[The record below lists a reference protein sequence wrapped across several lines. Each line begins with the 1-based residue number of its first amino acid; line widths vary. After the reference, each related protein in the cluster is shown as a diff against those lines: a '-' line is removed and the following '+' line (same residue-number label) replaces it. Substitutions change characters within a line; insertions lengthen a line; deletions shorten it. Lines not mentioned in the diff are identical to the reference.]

1 MPPKPAAAAKGA
13 EDDAAD
19 HEKEFVEK
27 ELIISFLKTRL
38 SRYGSSRS
46 DCVSY
51 HNTASQ
57 LEWEQ
62 ACACCLQSAW
72 SWHKLLWLFMKPCAV
87 SPGGQSKGKHKAQGR
102 LESYKQTHPA

>member
-1 MPPKPAAAAKGA
+1 MPPKPAAAAKSA

-38 SRYGSSRS
+38 SRYGGSRS
-46 DCVSY
+46 DCVSP

-57 LEWEQ
+57 IE
-62 ACACCLQSAW
+62 
-72 SWHKLLWLFMKPCAV
+72 
-87 SPGGQSKGKHKAQGR
+87 
-102 LESYKQTHPA
+102 

>member
-1 MPPKPAAAAKGA
+1 MPPKPAAAAKSG

-19 HEKEFVEK
+19 QEKEFVEK

-46 DCVSY
+46 DCVSC

-57 LEWEQ
+57 MNRRKHMHVFCDLLGHVWPSHVAQTTALVPE
-62 ACACCLQSAW
+62 ALCCFAW
-72 SWHKLLWLFMKPCAV
+72 WT
-87 SPGGQSKGKHKAQGR
+87 
-102 LESYKQTHPA
+102 E

>member
-1 MPPKPAAAAKGA
+1 MPPKPAAAAKPA

-57 LEWEQ
+57 IESEE
-62 ACACCLQSAW
+62 ACASCRDLLVHVCPSHVAQTTAIVHEALCCFTW
-72 SWHKLLWLFMKPCAV
+72 WT
-87 SPGGQSKGKHKAQGR
+87 
-102 LESYKQTHPA
+102 E